1 MPTQNTNPEDQKVV
15 DDQKAVL
22 DAIFGSQSDAA
33 FDDDDGWEEDTGDTS
48 EQQQSLPETQAQEQE
63 TVQEQ
68 HTDNDAVRYQ
78 YWQAEA
84 QKKENELAKMR
95 AETEYYK
102 RLAELQEQDSEPEPQ
117 DAKPARFPDPPSAP
131 KAPIGY
137 SPEEAL
143 SNPQSPSAQYV
154 ADYQQW
160 QQNMFE
166 YSNLKTQYLEAVLEE
181 KFQELEQ
188 EKAQAREDYER
199 KRQYDA
205 QISSVRTEVMQ
216 KFGVDERVA
225 DDFISKMNDPQSL
238 TIENLYAL
246 YNAVYNKGAQAT
258 KKPTDTFQ
266 QSKVANQFGP
276 AFNNL
281 PSGVSTTG
289 KSQEDQIFDALV
301 EIDTKGR
308 DW

>member
-281 PSGVSTTG
+281 PPGISTTG

-301 EIDTKGR
+301 EMDTKGR

>member
-117 DAKPARFPDPPSAP
+117 DAKPVRFPDPPSAP

-160 QQNMFE
+160 QHNMFE

-181 KFQELEQ
+181 KFQELEK

-205 QISSVRTEVMQ
+205 QISSVKTEVMQ

-289 KSQEDQIFDALV
+289 KSPEDQIFDALV
-301 EIDTKGR
+301 EMDTKGR

>member
-301 EIDTKGR
+301 EMDTKGR

>member
-1 MPTQNTNPEDQKVV
+1 MLNATTNPEDQKVI

-22 DAIFGSQSDAA
+22 EAIFGSQSDSA
-33 FDDDDGWEEDTGDTS
+33 FDEEDDWGEDTGDTS
-48 EQQQSLPETQAQEQE
+48 EQQQSLPENQAEVAKPTQEQA
-63 TVQEQ
+63 
-68 HTDNDAVRYQ
+68 TDNDAVRYQ
-78 YWQAEA
+78 YWQSEA
-84 QKKENELAKMR
+84 QKRDAELAKMK
-95 AETEYYK
+95 AEVDYYK
-102 RLAELQEQDSEPEPQ
+102 RLAELQNQPPEQEQQEE
-117 DAKPARFPDPPSAP
+117 RFPDPPSAP
-131 KAPIGY
+131 KAPVGY

-166 YSNLKTQYLEAVLEE
+166 YNNLKTQYLEALLQE
-181 KFQELEQ
+181 KFEALEN
-188 EKAQAREDYER
+188 EKKQAMEQYER
-199 KRQYDA
+199 QQQYDK
-205 QISSVRTEVMQ
+205 QIRSIRGEVMQ
-216 KFGVDERVA
+216 KFGIDEHVA
-225 DDFISKMNDPQSL
+225 DDFIQKMNDPNSL

-246 YNAVYNKGAQAT
+246 YNAVYNKGAQQQ

-281 PSGVSTTG
+281 PTGVSTVG
-289 KSQEDQIFDALV
+289 KKLEDQLFDEML
-301 EIDTKGR
+301 EGEKSRT

>member
-102 RLAELQEQDSEPEPQ
+102 RLAELQEQGSEPEPQ

-205 QISSVRTEVMQ
+205 QISSVRSEVMQ

-281 PSGVSTTG
+281 PPGISTTG

-301 EIDTKGR
+301 EMDTKGR